1 MDRDEP
7 FRHAGQVILAGFP
20 AGDPPPVILDG
31 LAADSLAGVIL
42 FKRNVTTPAELA
54 ARVAMLAS
62 AAPAEPPLVAI
73 DQEGGRVQRLG
84 PPVLQLPPMR
94 VLGERD
100 DVELTRM
107 AARALGRQLAALG
120 INLDFAPV
128 LDVATNPKNEVIG
141 DRAFGADPERVVR
154 HGRAFAMGLADAG
167 LLACGKHFPGH
178 GDTTED
184 SHFELPA
191 LPHDLGRLEAV
202 ELRPFR
208 GARDVL
214 GSIMTAHIVFRALDP
229 SRPATLSPIVIEGM
243 LRERLG
249 YEGLIVSDDLEMRA
263 IADRWPAGEAAV
275 LAIAAGCDL
284 LLICKDITLVA
295 QARDALAQR
304 ARADERFAARLAD
317 AARRVRAA
325 RAKLSC
331 APVTDSARLEDV
343 FADPEATR
351 VREAL
356 TDSPAE

>member
-1 MDRDEP
+1 MRRDEP
-7 FRHAGQVILAGFP
+7 FRHAGQVIVAGFP
-20 AGDPPPVILDG
+20 AGDPPPFILEG
-31 LAADSLAGVIL
+31 LASEALAGVIL
-42 FKRNVTTPAELA
+42 FKRNVTSLAELA
-54 ARVAMLAS
+54 SRVAMLAA
-62 AAPAEPPLVAI
+62 AAPNEPPIVAI

-94 VLGERD
+94 VLGDRD

-128 LDVATNPKNEVIG
+128 LDVSTNPKNEVIG
-141 DRAFGADPERVVR
+141 DRAFGADPALVLR
-154 HGRAFAMGLADAG
+154 HGRAFANGLADAG

-191 LPHDLGRLEAV
+191 LPHDAARLESV
-202 ELRPFR
+202 ELLPFR

-214 GSIMTAHIVFRALDP
+214 GSIMTAHILFRALDP
-229 SRPATLSPIVIEGM
+229 TRPATLSPIIIEGM
-243 LRERLG
+243 LREQLG
-249 YEGLIVSDDLEMRA
+249 YEGLVVSDDLEMRA

-275 LAIAAGCDL
+275 LAIEAGCDL
-284 LLICKDITLVA
+284 LLICKDTNLAA
-295 QARDALAQR
+295 QARDALAAR
-304 ARADERFAARLAD
+304 ARADGRFAERLAS
-317 AARRVRAA
+317 AARRVRSV

-331 APVTDSARLEDV
+331 APITDSARLEEV
-343 FADPEATR
+343 FADSEAAR

-356 TDSPAE
+356 DA